1 MENFFGGD
9 GRYHTKIEG
18 REFTPTELS
27 VVTKILSNAF
37 ADMKEAWRPVLQVE
51 FEQVG
56 TEVNPQFAN
65 IVSPTEVVVVST
77 FNIELEGGGGD
88 VHVTFPYSMLE
99 PIRDLL
105 DAGVQSDRG
114 DQDDRWV
121 ISLRDEIESA
131 EVEIKSSLPDV
142 GLSVRQL
149 NELKVGDIIPIE
161 LPDTVM
167 VECEEI
173 PIFKGKIGVSRGNS
187 ALKVDAWLTRPDD
200 PAELAKRR
208 AQEVQDEITNNNA
221 KKG

>member
-1 MENFFGGD
+1 M
-9 GRYHTKIEG
+9 
-18 REFTPTELS
+18 
-27 VVTKILSNAF
+27 
-37 ADMKEAWRPVLQVE
+37 QVE